1 MKREDK
7 RAWQDKS
14 LQIIERMRGI
24 CDDDI
29 FFKLAQAQI
38 LLVQNRSDEAGWLID
53 NVRDFLEEN
62 KDSHVELYCYYL
74 YVSAMYYKDKS
85 YTFAAVKVI
94 RDYYENGYDTWRVL
108 LGFNFI
114 WNAAEDAKLRA
125 LSFYGLRMHTT
136 MVCVSPVMYYEAL
149 QDFKMQ
155 QPGAFACVK
164 RF

>member
-94 RDYYENGYDTWRVL
+94 RDYYENGYDTWRSC
-108 LGFNFI
+108 GFYFI
-114 WNAAEDAKLRA
+114 WTPPKMPIRA
-125 LSFYGLRMHTT
+125 LSF
-136 MVCVSPVMYYEAL
+136 CVSKTHITTAV
-149 QDFKMQ
+149 
-155 QPGAFACVK
+155 
-164 RF
+164 